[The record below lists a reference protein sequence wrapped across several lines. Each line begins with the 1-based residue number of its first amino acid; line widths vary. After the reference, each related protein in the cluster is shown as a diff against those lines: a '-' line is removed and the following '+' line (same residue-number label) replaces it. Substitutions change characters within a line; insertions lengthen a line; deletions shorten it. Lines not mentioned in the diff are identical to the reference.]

1 MICWRLM
8 QHCIR
13 NREECKRSLH
23 ESSFCAG
30 RSSFMWN
37 ALWQIRGSVECG
49 KHFAGLIPVAW
60 DIEIQ
65 EEKLRLLLSRQAVGL
80 TKGRGSPTR
89 ASVSKLRENV
99 RFCSKQQKLATW
111 SICPFLINKL
121 TASILILSQNLK
133 EALLDLSYLVSAC
146 RNSSSH
152 PRENDAAHSWC
163 ASTWRSWQTLAS
175 KKQGWIPISR
185 FKRGVPYHTRTI
197 SRLHIL

>member
-1 MICWRLM
+1 
-8 QHCIR
+8 
-13 NREECKRSLH
+13 
-23 ESSFCAG
+23 
-30 RSSFMWN
+30 MWN

-49 KHFAGLIPVAW
+49 QHFAGLIPVAW

-89 ASVSKLRENV
+89 ASVSKLKENV
-99 RFCSKQQKLATW
+99 HFCTRQQKLATW
-111 SICPFLINKL
+111 SFPFLINKL

-152 PRENDAAHSWC
+152 PRENDAVHSWC

-175 KKQGWIPISR
+175 KKHGWIPISR
-185 FKRGVPYHTRTI
+185 LTI
-197 SRLHIL
+197 SRLHI